1 MRPSWADGA
10 RWLLAGGMSVV
21 RGRRSRDG
29 WPDIA
34 LGVLAAAW
42 WWRLE
47 LALLALTL
55 VLERLLARVFGD
67 VLALVVVLALAGI
80 VVATGPSRRLA
91 WSALRRSWLRRAW
104 SRAAT
109 DAGLAAGAF
118 RVPRVLGAMRIPAGD
133 VLRVRVLRGQSALAL
148 DARREELAACLRV
161 REVRIERERAD
172 AADVQVTLVRRD
184 PFEDAQPFPWP
195 AVEAQSLSLW
205 EPVPVGVDEQGEF
218 VSMRLVERNV
228 LVGGEPGAGKSVA
241 LSLLVAA
248 AALDPDAQVWLLDGK
263 LVELAAWA
271 PVAERIVGPDVEQ
284 AVELLRALQRE
295 MESRYRELLALGL
308 RKVRREDG
316 LALHLVVVDELAFY
330 LSAPDKKLRQEFA
343 ELLRDLVARGRAAGV
358 IVLAATQKPGADVVP
373 TALRDLFG
381 FRLALRCNTPQAS
394 DTILGQGWASTRF
407 DASTVPGGQR
417 GVGFLL
423 AEEERPERI
432 KTFHL
437 SDEEIGAIVQRA
449 TEHRADT
456 WLAGAG
462 AGAES

>member
-1 MRPSWADGA
+1 
-10 RWLLAGGMSVV
+10 V
-21 RGRRSRDG
+21 
-29 WPDIA
+29 
-34 LGVLAAAW
+34 GVLAAAW

-47 LALLALTL
+47 LAMVAMLLA
-55 VLERLLARVFGD
+55 VERLLARVLGD
-67 VLALVVVLALAGI
+67 VLAVAVVLAVAGV
-80 VVATGPSRRLA
+80 VVATGPARRAA
-91 WSALRRSWLRRAW
+91 WSALRRSSLRRAW
-104 SRAAT
+104 ARAAT

-118 RVPRVLGAMRIPAGD
+118 RVPRVLGAARIPAGD
-133 VLRVRVLRGQSALAL
+133 VLRVRVLRGQSSLAL

-161 REVRIERERAD
+161 REVRIERERTD
-172 AADVQVTLVRRD
+172 AAYVRVTLVRRD
-184 PFEDAQPFPWP
+184 PFEHAQPIPWP

-205 EPVPVGVDEQGEF
+205 EPVPVGVDEHGEF

-248 AALDPDAQVWLLDGK
+248 GALDSDTQVWLLDGK

-271 PVAERIVGPDVEQ
+271 PVAERLVGPDVEQ

-295 MESRYRELLALGL
+295 MEERYRELLALGL

-358 IVLAATQKPGADVVP
+358 IVLAATQKPGADIVP

-381 FRLALRCNTPQAS
+381 FRLALRCNTPHAS
-394 DTILGQGWASTRF
+394 DTILGQGWASTSF

-417 GVGFLL
+417 GVGYLL

-437 SDEEIGAIVQRA
+437 SDEEIGSIVERA
-449 TEHRADT
+449 TARRADA
-456 WLAGAG
+456 WLAV
-462 AGAES
+462 AEA